1 MIDKLNKYMSDFEAV
16 NDLDI
21 DNKIEKAQNQLD
33 FDVPTDYLEVIGKYD
48 GSEGEVGEHRWL
60 DLFPINQLIEING
73 YYSDLMDEIPDYF
86 LFGKDAADTGFA
98 FHKKNGGY
106 YAFGLMSNFA
116 TDPIKF
122 YGNTF
127 LEFIKKLYNE

>member
-21 DNKIEKAQNQLD
+21 DNKIEKAQKQLD
-33 FDVPTDYLEVIGKYD
+33 FDLPTDYSEVIRKFN
-48 GSEGEVGEHRWL
+48 GSEGEVGENSWL

-73 YYSDLMDEIPDYF
+73 YYSDLMNQIPDFF

-106 YAFGLMSNFA
+106 YAFGLIA
-116 TDPIKF
+116 PDPIEF

-127 LEFIKKLYNE
+127 LEFIEKLYNE